1 VHSGTTPGQSSA
13 ISGCAWVGGLATC
26 ALASTASFEIGYPLT
41 IAGVTPPKYNIAKTT
56 VTGISGN
63 QISYALTAN
72 PGVYKSGGTA
82 SEPSATLSTS
92 VSFLV
97 TPQILSFNPSSG
109 VAGTPVVITGVSLGQ
124 TTKVLFGTKAA
135 KFTIDSD
142 TQVTAVA
149 PKLLTPVPITVITKG
164 GTATSATSFTP

>member
-1 VHSGTTPGQSSA
+1 
-13 ISGCAWVGGLATC
+13 
-26 ALASTASFEIGYPLT
+26 
-41 IAGVTPPKYNIAKTT
+41 
-56 VTGISGN
+56 
-63 QISYALTAN
+63 
-72 PGVYKSGGTA
+72 
-82 SEPSATLSTS
+82 
-92 VSFLV
+92 
-97 TPQILSFNPSSG
+97 